1 MESIDKLRDYSH
13 LDDDKWTLET
23 GEIIHMYGSKP
34 NDPNAINWG
43 EQWRKIADE
52 IEQEI
57 VERYIELP
65 VDADGVPIRLGDVVA
80 AQDEQPF
87 EVRAFQYDALGWFA
101 IERLGSQWNV
111 NQLHHVNPRTI
122 EDVLGEAVGEL
133 FNADISTG
141 STEWDEVIAKYAE
154 EIRGMMA

>member
-1 MESIDKLRDYSH
+1 MSVGNLESIEKLRRYAEVHWEPWDAS
-13 LDDDKWTLET
+13 
-23 GEIIHMYGSKP
+23 
-34 NDPNAINWG
+34 
-43 EQWRKIADE
+43 RKRLNESLDE

-57 VERYIELP
+57 AERYMELP
-65 VDADGVPIRLGDVVA
+65 VDADGVPIRLWDVVA

-87 EVRAFQYDALGWFA
+87 EIRAFQYDALGWFA

-111 NQLHHVNPRTI
+111 NQLHHVKPRTI

-141 STEWDEVIAKYAE
+141 STEWDEVIAKYAD